1 MILYNGFGHGAY
13 EPKSMLA
20 LMQSNLDWFDYYIW
34 KQPIPKDSPLWG
46 TSELETGSL
55 CAQAHKTPTP
65 CNCHAR
71 WSFRSR
77 ITGIFQH
84 HSIDQGA
91 SAITSLGAPSR
102 PEGRASRC
110 SIP

>member
-20 LMQSNLDWFDYYIW
+20 VMQSNLDWFDYYIW

-55 CAQAHKTPTP
+55 CAQAHKLL
-65 CNCHAR
+65 
-71 WSFRSR
+71 
-77 ITGIFQH
+77 
-84 HSIDQGA
+84 A
-91 SAITSLGAPSR
+91 SLLRVLGAGLARR
-102 PEGRASRC
+102 PRG
-110 SIP
+110 